1 MMFCFFLGILV
12 ETSNAS
18 GHGMDLA
25 EVESLAFMVG
35 NFLWKGSLFALILP
49 PILTLGAGLMA
60 GDDTTESSLH
70 EEE

>member
-12 ETSNAS
+12 ETRNAAREYNV
-18 GHGMDLA
+18 L
-25 EVESLAFMVG
+25 EVEDL
-35 NFLWKGSLFALILP
+35 LWKGSLFALILP
-49 PILTLGAGLMA
+49 PILTLGARLMA